1 MLTIAG
7 GIILAIL
14 FLIFLPAIFTLGANL
29 LFFSISIG
37 IVFVVLNSPELTAI
51 VALIAIISLLLFYF
65 SVLYKNTG
73 ELGNAENIHLFLK
86 ALMKPAFSD
95 KEIVTKQRRLEAI
108 RLSGRKITG
117 QAEAAAMM
125 AAIRLRDLKID
136 HFRADFEQAFAVF
149 LDEKLITLDTTIGSA
164 HVSKAAAG
172 SISILSTSSE
182 SLATL
187 RLSVKQSLHFKPK
200 VLIHYICKWQS
211 IRGRVNFLIEIK

>member
-86 ALMKPAFSD
+86 AL
-95 KEIVTKQRRLEAI
+95 
-108 RLSGRKITG
+108 
-117 QAEAAAMM
+117 
-125 AAIRLRDLKID
+125 
-136 HFRADFEQAFAVF
+136 
-149 LDEKLITLDTTIGSA
+149 
-164 HVSKAAAG
+164 
-172 SISILSTSSE
+172 
-182 SLATL
+182 
-187 RLSVKQSLHFKPK
+187 
-200 VLIHYICKWQS
+200 
-211 IRGRVNFLIEIK
+211 